1 MFFYIFYEKS
11 VFSKYTTNKKLK
23 PRPFLIKMTIQN
35 TMKMSE
41 KEKYVYTI
49 IYAKKHLQKYNKYGI
64 INKNCIT
71 KKRSRFGAVYFIYV
85 RWNYD
90 MKSFVEVFDKV
101 QEYCLRKVEKG
112 ELTDVAFRLWIKS
125 LTPVK
130 LDGNTACFNVQSDFQ
145 RDVILKNHEKLLK
158 EAFAETLGFDVEIR
172 IDILDTEDEADNDP
186 VEKRKELEQSFSNA
200 EYDYTFD
207 TFIVGHSNEF
217 AYAASTAVAKNPGS
231 AYNPLFIHGPS
242 GLGKTHL
249 LTAISNEIKSR
260 DPDTNIIYVTGEAFT
275 NELINAIQQKKDTS
289 QFHQKYRSADV
300 LLVDDV
306 QFIAGKDSTQE
317 EFFHTFNELHKIGK
331 QIVLTSDRPPK
342 DIKTLED
349 RIRTR
354 FEWGLIADISTPD
367 FETRVAIV
375 RRKAEL
381 LDLKIPDDVS
391 EYIANHL
398 KSNIRQLEGCVKKLK
413 ASKHLVGT
421 PPSIAQAQSA
431 IREILS
437 DDKPA
442 PITFDRILNE
452 VANVYNVTSDDIL
465 SNKRSARISLAR
477 KISSYIIKETTSM
490 SYKSI
495 GLDMGGRDHSTIMYY
510 CDDIKEMIQKDSQL
524 KETIEDIIKNIR
536 NG

>member
-1 MFFYIFYEKS
+1 
-11 VFSKYTTNKKLK
+11 
-23 PRPFLIKMTIQN
+23 
-35 TMKMSE
+35 
-41 KEKYVYTI
+41 
-49 IYAKKHLQKYNKYGI
+49 
-64 INKNCIT
+64 
-71 KKRSRFGAVYFIYV
+71 
-85 RWNYD
+85 

-101 QEYCLRKVEKG
+101 QDYCHKKIERG
-112 ELTDVAFRLWIKS
+112 ELTDIAFRLWIKS
-125 LTPVK
+125 LQPLK
-130 LDGNTACFNVQSDFQ
+130 LEGNKAVFNVQSEFQ
-145 RDVILKNHEKLLK
+145 KGIILQNYESILK
-158 EAFAETLGFDVEIR
+158 EAFLCTLGFDVVLEI
-172 IDILDTEDEADNDP
+172 IPLENEDESDNDP
-186 VEKRKELEQSFSNA
+186 VEKRKELEKSFTNA
-200 EYDYTFD
+200 EYDYTFQ

-249 LTAISNEIKSR
+249 LTAISNQIKEQN
-260 DPDTNIIYVTGEAFT
+260 PDTNIIYVTGEAFA

-306 QFIAGKDSTQE
+306 QFIAGKESTQE

-354 FEWGLIADISTPD
+354 FEWGLIADISFPD

-381 LDLKIPDDVS
+381 LDLEIPDDVS

-421 PPSIAQAQSA
+421 PPSIAQAQNA

-437 DDKPA
+437 DDKPTT
-442 PITFDRILNE
+442 ITFERIINE
-452 VANVYNVTSDDIL
+452 VANVYGVTSEDIL
-465 SNKRSARISLAR
+465 SKKRTSKISLAR
-477 KISSYIIKETTSM
+477 KVSSYITKEITMM
-490 SYKSI
+490 SFKSI
-495 GLDMGGRDHSTIMYY
+495 GLELGGRDHSTIMYY
-510 CDDIKEMIQKDSQL
+510 SEEIEKLMGKDPQM

-536 NG
+536 AT

>member
-1 MFFYIFYEKS
+1 
-11 VFSKYTTNKKLK
+11 
-23 PRPFLIKMTIQN
+23 
-35 TMKMSE
+35 
-41 KEKYVYTI
+41 
-49 IYAKKHLQKYNKYGI
+49 
-64 INKNCIT
+64 
-71 KKRSRFGAVYFIYV
+71 
-85 RWNYD
+85 

-101 QEYCLRKVEKG
+101 LEYFQQKVEKG
-112 ELTDVAFRLWIKS
+112 ELAEVAFKLWIKT
-125 LTPVK
+125 LQPVD
-130 LDGNTACFNVQSDFQ
+130 LDGNIAVFNVQSDFQ
-145 RDVILKNHEKLLK
+145 KGIILKNYKKILT
-158 EAFAETLGFDVEIR
+158 EAFEQILGFPVEIK
-172 IDILDTEDEADNDP
+172 IIP
-186 VEKRKELEQSFSNA
+186 VESENEEDKSSIQKRQELEQSFSNA

-249 LTAISNEIKSR
+249 LTAISNEIKSQK
-260 DPDTNIIYVTGEAFT
+260 PGTNIIYVTGEAFT

-381 LDLKIPDDVS
+381 LNIKIPDDVS

-398 KSNIRQLEGCVKKLK
+398 KSDIRQLEGCVKKLK
-413 ASKHLVGT
+413 ASQHLVGT
-421 PPSIAQAQSA
+421 PPSIAQAQNA

-437 DDKPA
+437 DEKPA
-442 PITFDRILNE
+442 PVTFERILNE
-452 VANVYNVTSDDIL
+452 VSGVYGVTPEDIL
-465 SNKRSARISLAR
+465 SNKRSSKISLAR
-477 KISSYIIKETTSM
+477 KVSAYIIKETTSM

-510 CDDIKEMIQKDSQL
+510 HDDITAVMEKDPRM
-524 KETIEDIIKNIR
+524 KETIEDIIKNIK
-536 NG
+536 GD